1 MKFETRFSFCP
12 IILTDAKN
20 QKKKNWNAKKLN
32 SKKSL
37 EYTTHFHYKNGDDLM
52 PVSENII

>member
-12 IILTDAKN
+12 IILTDAKT
-20 QKKKNWNAKKLN
+20 KKRTETQKKLN
-32 SKKSL
+32 TKKSL

-52 PVSENII
+52 PGSENII